1 MSPLHV
7 RAARETWVLAHGSP
21 LEHFITALVVP
32 ALGRSVIVQR
42 DAPASVLD
50 GLVLSGLDA
59 VFLRPSVDLV
69 HGIAHCV
76 RVEDLADAAE
86 ERADAAAAH
95 VVSPTRY
102 GAVADVRALADA
114 AHAAGIP
121 LIVDETWRSPL
132 FGGHPKVLPDALAQ
146 GADLTVVRGPTPVL
160 RLGDGPHAELLRPLI
175 DRAVDLAGRASGEV
189 PPAEQPPRSWDHV
202 LDSLEAAV
210 SIRAA
215 VRKEGRFTL
224 VDEGFA
230 DMDGVAAAEPLRI
243 AINTRHGGISGHEA
257 LRGLAEAGHGVTVEA
272 ATETVVAVVLGTEVE
287 PDAERFLAELHAL
300 PALHADLTE
309 PLRLSLPEPGPGR
322 LTVRETFF
330 GSDRVVPSAAA
341 VGMVSAATVTAY
353 PPGVPVLLP
362 GEVVTAES
370 VAFLTTVARSAGGRI
385 DGAADAGGQSLRVV
399 EEFVDPW

>member
-1 MSPLHV
+1 MSPTEV
-7 RAARETWVLAHGSP
+7 RAARKTWVLSHGSP

-32 ALGRSVIVQR
+32 ALGRSMVVQR

-50 GLVLSGLDA
+50 GLVLSGLEA
-59 VFLRPSVDLV
+59 VFLRPSVDPV
-69 HGIAHCV
+69 HGIAHSV
-76 RVEDLADAAE
+76 RAEDLAAAAE
-86 ERADAAAAH
+86 ESADVAAAH

-132 FGGHPKVLPDALAQ
+132 FGGHPMVLPDALAH

-160 RLGDGPHAELLRPLI
+160 RLGDGPHADLLWPLI

-189 PPAEQPPRSWDHV
+189 PPAEQPARSWDHV

-210 SIRAA
+210 TIRAA
-215 VRKEGRFTL
+215 VRKEGRFSL

-230 DMDGVAAAEPLRI
+230 DIGGIATAEPLRI
-243 AINTRHGGISGHEA
+243 AVNTRDGGISGHEA
-257 LRGLAEAGHGVTVEA
+257 LRRLSGVRHGVTVET
-272 ATETVVAVVLGTEVE
+272 ATETVLSVVLGTEVE
-287 PDAERFLAELHAL
+287 PNAEEFLDALHAL
-300 PALHADLTE
+300 PALHADLAE
-309 PLRLSLPEPGPGR
+309 PLRLTLPEPGPGR
-322 LTVRETFF
+322 LTVREAFF
-330 GSDRVVPSAAA
+330 GGDRVVPSAAA

-353 PPGVPVLLP
+353 PPAVPVLLP
-362 GEVVTAES
+362 GEVITAES
-370 VAFLTTVARSAGGRI
+370 VAFLRLVAWSRGGCVK
-385 DGAADAGGQSLRVV
+385 GAADAGAQSLRVV